1 MSDRNPEQD
10 QDRRPQKVTERKIRK
25 HRDELKLPER
35 HKLRAAA
42 IKYDVKKDKAPKII
56 ASGKAHVA
64 EEILKLAE
72 ENEIPFY
79 EDKTLSDILSKLSFD
94 QEIPGEVYNI
104 VAEVL
109 AFVYQLDKLAK
120 KKRAIKNRYKDKKGT
135 LRK

>member
-1 MSDRNPEQD
+1 MAENTPQQD
-10 QDRRPQKVTERKIRK
+10 SADKPQQVTERKIRK
-25 HRDELKLPER
+25 YRDQLELPER

-42 IKYDVKKDKAPKII
+42 IKYDVKKDKAPRII

-72 ENEIPFY
+72 EHEIPFY

-94 QEIPGEVYNI
+94 QEIPAEVYNI

-120 KKRAIKNRYKDKKGT
+120 KKRAIKNRYKDKKGM
-135 LRK
+135 LKK